1 MVMFHFHLD
10 HIFIAISKPDCF
22 DLSDEF
28 QCRKIEP
35 GPSYQVLSLL
45 YLAVFNLSTLKQK
58 IYHLSLQRYI
68 SPPPINS
75 TDKIIID
82 VSADIMSILD
92 INEISSIFQVLFQ
105 LVSNFSQSLR
115 LTDQKWLQVQF
126 FLHLTWQDSRLKFY
140 NLKDDT
146 GLNALSP
153 QVQNSCHHQC
163 YHQCHRRR
171 RFCGSRCSPLRTLKT
186 SRSPLQMRKL
196 PSLSRSK
203 ANSPFQR

>member
-1 MVMFHFHLD
+1 MSSSVG
-10 HIFIAISKPDCF
+10 K
-22 DLSDEF
+22 
-28 QCRKIEP
+28 
-35 GPSYQVLSLL
+35 LSLDL
-45 YLAVFNLSTLKQK
+45 PTRFFPFFIWQLFNLSTLKQK
-58 IYHLSLQRYI
+58 MYHLSLQRYI

-153 QVQNSCHHQC
+153 QVQNSCHHQY

>member
-1 MVMFHFHLD
+1 MC
-10 HIFIAISKPDCF
+10 HI
-22 DLSDEF
+22 
-28 QCRKIEP
+28 
-35 GPSYQVLSLL
+35 
-45 YLAVFNLSTLKQK
+45 
-58 IYHLSLQRYI
+58 SLQRYI

-105 LVSNFSQSLR
+105 QEFQSIKR
-115 LTDQKWLQVQF
+115 PMQVQF

-153 QVQNSCHHQC
+153 QVTTKTIRFMTIFIMSNPSSSPFCSCHIVNC
-163 YHQCHRRR
+163 LLT
-171 RFCGSRCSPLRTLKT
+171 GEGDLVDPG
-186 SRSPLQMRKL
+186 
-196 PSLSRSK
+196 
-203 ANSPFQR
+203 ADV